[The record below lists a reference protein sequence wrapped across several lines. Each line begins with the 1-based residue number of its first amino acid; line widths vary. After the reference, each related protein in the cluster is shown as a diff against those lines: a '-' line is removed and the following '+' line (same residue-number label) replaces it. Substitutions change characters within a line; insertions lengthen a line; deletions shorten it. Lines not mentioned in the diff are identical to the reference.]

1 MDRKATILALS
12 CTIVAGCA
20 GMNPNPGERTV
31 DMAWTSGDY
40 GRAFRIAEP
49 SAMRGEPWAQLRLGI
64 FYYTGSGVERD
75 PQLAMLWYEKAMVQ
89 TASGGWSDGK
99 IVGAVGKAGYFN
111 QNSDALI
118 AEFNIAQALYEDDGV
133 ARDLP
138 KAYVH
143 VSNVINHAGGKSV
156 FFCCEF
162 DRARYFNP
170 DQFAE
175 LKAKIEAAM
184 SPTERAQV
192 QVPGD
197 GAHN

>member
-1 MDRKATILALS
+1 MDRKAAMLALS
-12 CTIVAGCA
+12 ATIVAGCA

-31 DMAWTSGDY
+31 DIAWTSGDY
-40 GRAFRIAEP
+40 GRAFRIAEA
-49 SAMRGEPWAQLRLGI
+49 SAMRGEPWAELRLGI
-64 FYYTGSGVERD
+64 FYYTGVGVERD
-75 PQLAMLWYEKAMVQ
+75 PQQAMLWYEKAMVQ
-89 TASGGWSDGK
+89 TASGGWADGK

-118 AEFNIAQALYEDDGV
+118 AEFNIAQALYEEQGV

-143 VSNVINHAGGKSV
+143 VANVINHAGGYSV

-162 DRARYFNP
+162 NSPRYFNP
-170 DQFAE
+170 SQFDA

-184 SPTERAQV
+184 SPAERAQV
-192 QVPGD
+192 QVPVD
-197 GAHN
+197 SAHN